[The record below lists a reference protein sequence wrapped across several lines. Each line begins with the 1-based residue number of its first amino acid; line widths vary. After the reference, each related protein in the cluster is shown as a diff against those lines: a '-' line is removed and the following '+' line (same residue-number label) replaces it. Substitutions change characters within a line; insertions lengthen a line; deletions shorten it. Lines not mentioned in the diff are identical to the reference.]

1 MDVVNLAT
9 KTLRID
15 VKGVKEL
22 NKALSKIPVEAQ
34 PKVKKSMLEI
44 MRVEVET
51 KAKFAVPV
59 DTGRLRS
66 SIHTTEEG
74 TGYKYTDS
82 EGKGYDGTLGT
93 LKLSKNEVAVG
104 TNVNY
109 ANFVHKKG
117 GKGGKGAKF
126 LEIPFTKAV
135 PNLLKKIE
143 EVINK

>member
-1 MDVVNLAT
+1 MVNLAT

-15 VKGVKEL
+15 VKGLEEL
-22 NKALSKIPVEAQ
+22 KKALSKIPVEAQ

-51 KAKFAVPV
+51 KAKFSVPV

-66 SIHTTEEG
+66 SIHTMEEG
-74 TGYKYTDS
+74 TDYKYSDS
-82 EGKGYDGTLGT
+82 EGNRYEGTLST
-93 LKLSKNEVAVG
+93 LKINKNEVAVG

-109 ANFVHKKG
+109 AEKIHNKG
-117 GKGGKGAKF
+117 GRGGKGAKF

>member
-1 MDVVNLAT
+1 LAT

-15 VKGVKEL
+15 VKGIEEL
-22 NKALSKIPVEAQ
+22 KKALSKIPVEAQ

-51 KAKFAVPV
+51 KAKFSVPV

-66 SIHTTEEG
+66 SIHTMEEG
-74 TGYKYTDS
+74 TDYKYSDS
-82 EGKGYDGTLGT
+82 EGNRYEGTLST
-93 LKLSKNEVAVG
+93 LKVSKNEVAVG

-109 ANFVHKKG
+109 ADKIHKAGGRG
-117 GKGGKGAKF
+117 GKGKKF

>member
-1 MDVVNLAT
+1 VVNLAI
-9 KTLRID
+9 KSVRFD

-22 NKALSKIPVEAQ
+22 NKALSKIPAEAQ
-34 PKVKKSMLEI
+34 PKVKKSILEI

-66 SIHTTEEG
+66 SIHTIEEG
-74 TGYKYTDS
+74 TGYNYTDS
-82 EGKGYDGTLGT
+82 EGKRYDGTLST
-93 LKLSKNEVAVG
+93 LKVSKNEVAVG

-109 ANFVHKKG
+109 AEKIHKKG
-117 GKGGKGAKF
+117 GRGGKGAKF
-126 LEIPFTKAV
+126 LEIPFNQAV